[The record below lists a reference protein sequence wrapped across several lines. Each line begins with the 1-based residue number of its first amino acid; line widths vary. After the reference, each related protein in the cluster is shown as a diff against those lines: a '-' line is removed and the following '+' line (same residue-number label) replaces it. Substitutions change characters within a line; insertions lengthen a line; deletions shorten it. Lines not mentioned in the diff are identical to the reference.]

1 MSDRGA
7 QKREHPEPQQKKR
20 IARVRVREISLK
32 GTPPFGVIEIDRDTQ
47 VVTVR
52 QHRKRSA
59 FSYPLVELCAA
70 IIRSGVMHK
79 PGDVP
84 EFGEDEDDGE
94 SEDT

>member
-7 QKREHPEPQQKKR
+7 QKREQLASGTEPEPQQKKR

-47 VVTVR
+47 VVTV
-52 QHRKRSA
+52 
-59 FSYPLVELCAA
+59 
-70 IIRSGVMHK
+70 HK